1 MRMRSEWVEFDTPSG
16 LIPAYLAY
24 GLEAP
29 GPLPGILVM
38 HEIWGVNEHIL
49 DVTER
54 FARAGYGALAPDLY
68 SPGGSRPA
76 VLARDRVELAKHFFD
91 SVPPEQWTTVLN
103 DEARRAEA
111 LAGIYQSA
119 EDQDRAAETLLQLF
133 AGVRSDIT
141 PFVRIHAAAAGYLRG
156 QEICSGTLGSVG
168 WCLGGRLS
176 ARLACDDA
184 HPQAAVIFYGSAPSG
199 EGLASL
205 RCPVR
210 GFYGQ
215 DDPPVV
221 AGLASFEAELQA
233 LGADHELRV
242 YPDTPHAFFNDT
254 RPSYRVGPARDAWA
268 RTLAFF
274 AQTLEPAPL
283 VDVADAAA
291 AA

>member
-16 LIPAYLAY
+16 LIPGCLAY
-24 GLEAP
+24 GLDAP

-38 HEIWGVNEHIL
+38 HEIWGVNEHIK
-49 DVTER
+49 DVAER
-54 FARAGYGALAPDLY
+54 FARAGYVALAPDLY

-91 SVPPEQWTTVLN
+91 SVPPEEWLKVLH
-103 DEARRAEA
+103 DEDRRAQA
-111 LAGIYQSA
+111 LAGIYESR
-119 EDQDRAAETLLQLF
+119 EDQDTAGETLLQLF
-133 AGVRSDIT
+133 AGVRGDIT
-141 PFVRIHAAAAGYLRG
+141 PFVRILATAAGYLRS

-176 ARLACDDA
+176 ALLACDDA
-184 HPQAAVIFYGSAPSG
+184 HPQAAVIFYGSAPPDDR
-199 EGLASL
+199 LALL
-205 RCPVR
+205 RCPIR

-215 DDPPVV
+215 DDPPIV
-221 AGLASFEAELQA
+221 AGLADFEAKLQSA
-233 LGADHELRV
+233 HADHELRV

-274 AQTLEPAPL
+274 AQVLEPEPL
-283 VDVADAAA
+283 VDVADAAIA
-291 AA
+291 S